1 MTKLSDLLLV
11 SDIDGTLIDVYKRQL
26 CEGDVLS
33 VRGYGK
39 YLVAQVLSE
48 TKKGRLH
55 LLCKKYV

>member
-1 MTKLSDLLLV
+1 M
-11 SDIDGTLIDVYKRQL
+11 L